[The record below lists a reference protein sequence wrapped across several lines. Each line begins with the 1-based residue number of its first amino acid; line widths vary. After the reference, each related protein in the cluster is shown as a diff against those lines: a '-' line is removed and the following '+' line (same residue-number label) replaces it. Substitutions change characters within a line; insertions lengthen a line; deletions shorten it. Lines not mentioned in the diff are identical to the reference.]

1 MRTRPPG
8 KKVVTPA
15 AKNKA
20 APSSKGNVAPSSSK
34 GSAATSPK
42 PGLHA
47 RNRHR
52 QRYDFAALTLS
63 SPALAPF
70 VATNAYGDPSIDFSN
85 PAAVKA
91 LNRAL
96 LAHFYA
102 IAYWDIP
109 DGYLCPPIP
118 GRADYLHH
126 LADLLASFNGGVI
139 PCGAGVRVL
148 DIGVGANCIYP
159 LIGQREY
166 GWSFVGSDIDPL
178 ALVAAQKNIDGN
190 PGLAEAVSLSLQTV
204 ATSAFG
210 GLFDADE
217 TDANESFDLV
227 MCNPPFHAS
236 RYEAELGSRRK
247 WENLGKGATYGSA
260 DMLAPR
266 LNFAGQ
272 GSELWC
278 EGGEAAFVAGMIE
291 ESADIASSCFW
302 FTSIISK
309 ESNLPEIY
317 AALKEIKTREVRTLD
332 MAQGQKKSRVVAWT
346 FLSKREQQAW
356 QAKHWGNTH
365 GAI

>member
-1 MRTRPPG
+1 MRTKPPA
-8 KKVVTPA
+8 KKI
-15 AKNKA
+15 A
-20 APSSKGNVAPSSSK
+20 APASK
-34 GSAATSPK
+34 GSAASSIK

-52 QRYDFAALTLS
+52 DRYDFAALTHS

-70 VATNAYGDPSIDFSN
+70 VSTNTYGDPSIDFAD
-85 PAAVKA
+85 PDAVKA

-96 LAHFYA
+96 LKHFYD
-102 IAYWDIP
+102 IANWDIP

-126 LADLLASFNGGVI
+126 LADLLASSNGGVI
-139 PCGAGVRVL
+139 PRGAGVRVL

-159 LIGQREY
+159 IIGQREY
-166 GWSFVGSDIDPL
+166 GWSFVGSDIDPV
-178 ALVAAQKNIDGN
+178 ALVAARKIIDGN
-190 PGLAEAVSLSLQTV
+190 AGLANAVSLCLQTV
-204 ATSAFG
+204 STSVFG
-210 GLFDADE
+210 GLFEAD
-217 TDANESFDLV
+217 ESFDLV

-236 RYEAELGSRRK
+236 RYDAELGSRRK
-247 WENLGKGATYGSA
+247 WENLGKASGAGST
-260 DMLAPR
+260 DMQSPR

-291 ESADIASSCFW
+291 ESTEIPTCCFRFSSL
-302 FTSIISK
+302 ISK
-309 ESNLPEIY
+309 ESNLPGIY
-317 AALKEIKTREVRTLD
+317 AALKETKAREVKTID

-356 QAKHWGNTH
+356 RTTHWEKSDANV
-365 GAI
+365 

>member
-1 MRTRPPG
+1 MHTRPPG
-8 KKVVTPA
+8 KKIATSA
-15 AKNKA
+15 D
-20 APSSKGNVAPSSSK
+20 KGNVAPASKGASAPSTKK
-34 GSAATSPK
+34 GSATPSLK
-42 PGLHA
+42 PGLHT
-47 RNRHR
+47 RNKHR

-70 VATNAYGDPSIDFSN
+70 VATNNYGDPSIDFSN

-139 PCGAGVRVL
+139 PRGAGVRVL

-166 GWSFVGSDIDPL
+166 GWSFVGSDIDPVAL
-178 ALVAAQKNIDGN
+178 AAARKIIDGN
-190 PGLAEAVSLSLQTV
+190 AGLAKDVSLRLQTV
-204 ATSAFG
+204 PTSAFG
-210 GLFDADE
+210 GLLEAD
-217 TDANESFDLV
+217 ESFDLV
-227 MCNPPFHAS
+227 ICNPPFHAS
-236 RYEAELGSRRK
+236 RYDAELGSRRK
-247 WENLGKGATYGSA
+247 WENLGKVSAVGDA
-260 DMLAPR
+260 DMQAPR

-278 EGGEAAFVAGMIE
+278 EGGEAAFIAGMIE
-291 ESADIASSCFW
+291 ESAEIPLSCLWFSSL
-302 FTSIISK
+302 ISK
-309 ESNLPEIY
+309 ESNLPGIH
-317 AALKEIKTREVRTLD
+317 AALKDAKARDVKTID
-332 MAQGQKKSRVVAWT
+332 MAQGHKKSRVVAWT
-346 FLSKREQQAW
+346 FLGRREQEAW
-356 QAKHWGNTH
+356 RQKLRGRRENAV
-365 GAI
+365 

>member
-1 MRTRPPG
+1 MRYRMRTRPPG
-8 KKVVTPA
+8 KKI
-15 AKNKA
+15 
-20 APSSKGNVAPSSSK
+20 VAPLAHARAASPGKTSTAPPANK

-42 PGLHA
+42 PGLHP

-63 SPALAPF
+63 SPTLAPF
-70 VATNAYGDPSIDFSN
+70 VATNTYGDPSIDFSN
-85 PAAVKA
+85 PDAVKA

-102 IAYWDIP
+102 IAHWDIP

-118 GRADYLHH
+118 GRADYIHH
-126 LADLLASFNGGVI
+126 LADLLASCNGDVI
-139 PCGAGVRVL
+139 PRGAGVRVL

-166 GWSFVGSDIDPL
+166 GWSFVGSDIDAV
-178 ALVAAQKNIDGN
+178 ALVAAQKNIDSN
-190 PGLAEAVSLSLQTV
+190 PGLTASVRLSLQTV

-217 TDANESFDLV
+217 SFDLV

-236 RYEAELGSRRK
+236 RYDAELGSRRK
-247 WENLGKGATYGSA
+247 WENLGKSATDGSA

-278 EGGEAAFVAGMIE
+278 EGGEAAFVAGMID
-291 ESADIASSCFW
+291 ESADLASSCFW

-317 AALKEIKTREVRTLD
+317 AALKEIKARDVRTID

-356 QAKHWGNTH
+356 QAKHWQSEN
-365 GAI
+365 GAA

>member
-8 KKVVTPA
+8 KKI
-15 AKNKA
+15 
-20 APSSKGNVAPSSSK
+20 VAPLAHPRAASSGKTSTAPPANK

-63 SPALAPF
+63 SPTLVPF
-70 VATNAYGDPSIDFSN
+70 VATNTYGDPSIDFSN
-85 PAAVKA
+85 PDAVKA

-102 IAYWDIP
+102 IAHWDIP

-139 PCGAGVRVL
+139 PCGADVRVL

-166 GWSFVGSDIDPL
+166 GWSFVGSDIDPVAL
-178 ALVAAQKNIDGN
+178 AASRKIIDGN
-190 PGLAEAVSLSLQTV
+190 AGLTKDVSLRLQTV
-204 ATSAFG
+204 PTSVFG
-210 GLFDADE
+210 GLLEAD
-217 TDANESFDLV
+217 ESFDLV

-236 RYEAELGSRRK
+236 RYDAELGSRRK
-247 WENLGKGATYGSA
+247 WENLGKVSAVNGA
-260 DMLAPR
+260 DMQAPR

-278 EGGEAAFVAGMIE
+278 EGGEAAFVGGMIE
-291 ESADIASSCFW
+291 ESAEIPTSCLWFSSL
-302 FTSIISK
+302 ISK
-309 ESNLPEIY
+309 ESNLPGVH
-317 AALKEIKTREVRTLD
+317 AALKDAKVYDVKTID
-332 MAQGQKKSRVVAWT
+332 MAQGHKKSRVVAWT
-346 FLSKREQQAW
+346 FLGKREQEAW
-356 QAKHWGNTH
+356 HQKTVRRRRENEV
-365 GAI
+365 